1 VRNAPHGSR
10 ISPKRVRMSQE
21 LPETELFG
29 GWLRKQR
36 RLLDLTQQELADEVG
51 CARVTLRR
59 IEAGTLRPSRELA
72 KVLLECFGIPGG
84 QQEDWIRFAR
94 GLAPMPGVGAP
105 LEASV
110 RTSNLPVSP
119 TSFIGRDKEKNEIA
133 FLSERSPLVTILG
146 AAGIGKTRL
155 SLQVAQSQ
163 AASYPEGAWLI
174 ELAPIR
180 DPLLLPRIVATAIG
194 LRDEPQR
201 PVIDML
207 CDYLHGKRL
216 LIVLDNCEHLVDAC
230 AKLADRILSTAP
242 SVRILASSR
251 EALNIPGEVT
261 YLIPPLEIPEIDM
274 VSSLDSACQVEAV
287 RLFIDRA
294 AAALPSFH
302 ASDENIASI
311 VRICRHLDG
320 IPLALE
326 LAAAKVRVLSV
337 EQLAERLEDR
347 FRLLTGGSRTS
358 LERHQTLRAAI
369 DWSYNLLSPD
379 EQTLFRRLSIFF
391 GGWSLPAAESVC
403 SGDEPEGVLELL
415 EQLINKSL
423 VFAERKQ
430 GEDRYQMLETIRQ
443 YAFEKLVQHD
453 EDQVLHDRHF
463 KYFLHLAEQAAPHLV
478 RDEQLS
484 WLKHLDRDYE
494 NLRAALEWA
503 LTGESAGPALRLC
516 AALGRFWLIRCYWR
530 EGAAWL
536 DRSLDQAAN
545 HADPRE
551 RAARIR
557 AFYVDADL
565 ADHLGNLLRME
576 VSAKT
581 SLNLCNPQTDRLDA
595 AIAAFYV
602 GLVHQGLEENEKA
615 LRFFED
621 SLAEFQ
627 NLGDAYWE
635 ACAFRSL
642 TYILVQR
649 GEMSRIE
656 RDRQALLLARHAGER
671 LHLAK
676 VLFNQATWALTS
688 NQIEAAEANLQEC
701 ERLYDELGYKTGK
714 VSYYHAVIAHLNREY
729 EQAKIMYAKVRDQ
742 SDFLGDQDRRSLA
755 ITNLGIIA
763 REENDLARAHSYFE
777 QALKVAEAI
786 GSKHD
791 IGYRLALLAEV
802 EYLQGNVNDA
812 RENLRK
818 SLWIAG
824 ELNDRRYTIGNTLLI
839 FSRVFID
846 LAPNTAVQVFGAAH
860 AHVQKV
866 DEPLDRFF
874 LHDSDRV
881 IDQARK
887 VLGNQAFQA
896 AFLEG
901 QKMLLDDALQLA
913 FTTLAEM

>member
-1 VRNAPHGSR
+1 
-10 ISPKRVRMSQE
+10 MSSDV
-21 LPETELFG
+21 PETDQFG
-29 GWLRKQR
+29 EWLRKHR

-59 IEAGTLRPSRELA
+59 IEAGGLRPSRELA
-72 KVLLECFGIPGG
+72 KAFLDRFGIPAGE
-84 QQEDWIRFAR
+84 QEEWVRFAR
-94 GLAPMPGVGAP
+94 GLAPLPGESFP
-105 LEASV
+105 LAGSR
-110 RTSNLPVSP
+110 RTFNLPISP
-119 TSFIGRDKEKNEIA
+119 TSFIGREKEKNEIA
-133 FLSERSPLVTILG
+133 FLSERYPLVTILG

-155 SLQVAQSQ
+155 SLQVAQ
-163 AASYPEGAWLI
+163 ARADSYPDGAWLV

-207 CDYLHGKRL
+207 CDYLHGKSL
-216 LIVLDNCEHLVDAC
+216 LIVLDNCEHLVEAC
-230 AKLADRILSTAP
+230 AQLADRIVRTAP
-242 SVRILASSR
+242 DIRILASSR

-261 YLIPPLEIPEIDM
+261 YLIPPLEIPEIDPDF
-274 VSSLDSACQVEAV
+274 SLDTTCEVEAV

-302 ASDENIASI
+302 ASDENIGSI
-311 VRICRHLDG
+311 IRICRHLDG

-326 LAAAKVRVLSV
+326 LAAAKVKVLSV
-337 EQLAERLEDR
+337 EQLADRLEDR

-369 DWSYNLLSPD
+369 DWSYNLLSPV
-379 EQTLFRRLSIFF
+379 EQALFRRLSIFS
-391 GGWSLPAAESVC
+391 GGWSLTAAESVC
-403 SGDEPEGVLELL
+403 GGNGTEEVLELL

-423 VFAERKQ
+423 VFAEELR
-430 GEDRYQMLETIRQ
+430 GEVRYQMLETIRQ
-443 YAFEKLVQHD
+443 YAFEKLVQQD
-453 EDQVLHDRHF
+453 EDSALRDRHF
-463 KYFLHLAEQAAPHLV
+463 EYFLQLAELAAPHLI

-484 WLKHLDRDYE
+484 WLEKLDRDYE
-494 NLRAALEWA
+494 NLRAALERS
-503 LTGESAGPALRLC
+503 LTRDSPEQALRLC

-536 DRSLDQAAN
+536 DRALDQPAD
-545 HADPRE
+545 HADPHE

-557 AFYVDADL
+557 ALVVDADL
-565 ADHLGNLLRME
+565 ADHIGNLPRME

-581 SLNLCNPQTDRLDA
+581 SLNLCDLHTDRRDA
-595 AIAAFYV
+595 AIAGFYV
-602 GLVHQGLEENEKA
+602 GLVYQGLEENEKA
-615 LRFFED
+615 LRYFER
-621 SLAEFQ
+621 SLAEFHD
-627 NLGDAYWE
+627 LKDAYWE
-635 ACAFRSL
+635 ACTFRSL

-649 GEMSRIE
+649 GEMSRHE
-656 RDRQALLLARHAGER
+656 RDRQALVLARKAGER

-676 VLFNQATWALTS
+676 VLFNQATWALTV
-688 NQIEAAEANLQEC
+688 NQIETAEADLQEC
-701 ERLYDELGYKTGK
+701 ERLYEELGYKTGK
-714 VSYYHAVIAHLNREY
+714 VYYYHAVIAHLNREY
-729 EQAKIMYAKVRDQ
+729 EQAKAMYEKVRDQ
-742 SDFLGDQDRRSLA
+742 SEFLGDQDRRSLA

-763 REENDLARAHSYFE
+763 REEGNLTLAHSQFE
-777 QALKVAEAI
+777 EALKLAEAV

-791 IGYRLALLAEV
+791 IGYRLALLAEI
-802 EYLQGNVNDA
+802 EYLQGNVNPA
-812 RENLRK
+812 KENLRK

-839 FSRVFID
+839 FSRVFIN
-846 LAPNTAVQVFGAAH
+846 LSPYPAVKVFGAAH

-881 IDQARK
+881 IDQAHK
-887 VLGNQAFQA
+887 VLGDEAFQA

-901 QKMLLDDALQLA
+901 QKMLLDDALLLA
-913 FTTLAEM
+913 NTTLVEM

>member
-1 VRNAPHGSR
+1 
-10 ISPKRVRMSQE
+10 MSLD
-21 LPETELFG
+21 LPETDQFG
-29 GWLRKQR
+29 EWLRKQR
-36 RLLDLTQQELADEVG
+36 RLQDLTQQELANEVG

-59 IEAGTLRPSRELA
+59 IEAGTLRPSRELS
-72 KVLLECFGIPGG
+72 KVFLDRFGIPAG
-84 QQEDWIRFAR
+84 QQEEWIRFAR
-94 GLAPMPGVGAP
+94 GLAPMPGTASPPVS
-105 LEASV
+105 SV

-119 TSFIGRDKEKNEIA
+119 TSFVGREKEKNEIA
-133 FLSERSPLVTILG
+133 FLSERYPLVTILG

-155 SLQVAQSQ
+155 SLQVAQSRSE
-163 AASYPEGAWLI
+163 SYPDGAWLV

-216 LIVLDNCEHLVDAC
+216 LVVLDNCEHLVDAC
-230 AKLADRILSTAP
+230 AQLADRIMRTAP

-261 YLIPPLEIPEIDM
+261 YLIPPLETPENEP
-274 VSSLDSACQVEAV
+274 VSDLDSACGVEAV

-294 AAALPSFH
+294 AAALPSFQ

-347 FRLLTGGSRTS
+347 FHLLTGGSRTS

-369 DWSYNLLSPD
+369 DWSYNLLSPR
-379 EQTLFRRLSIFF
+379 EQTLFRRLSVFY

-403 SGDEPEGVLELL
+403 GGDEPEEVLDLL

-423 VFAERKQ
+423 AFAEEVR
-430 GEDRYQMLETIRQ
+430 GEIRYHMLETIRQ
-443 YAFEKLVQHD
+443 YAFEKLVQQA
-453 EDQVLHDRHF
+453 EDRALRDRHF
-463 KYFLHLAEQAAPHLV
+463 EYFLQLAEQAAPHLV

-484 WLKHLDRDYE
+484 WLEQLDGDYL

-503 LTGESAGPALRLC
+503 LTRDSAEPALRLC

-536 DRSLDQAAN
+536 DRALDQVPN
-545 HADPRE
+545 HADPIE

-557 AFYVDADL
+557 ALYVDADL
-565 ADHLGNLLRME
+565 ADHLGNLPRME

-581 SLNLCNPQTDRLDA
+581 SLNLCNAQTNKRDA
-595 AIAAFYV
+595 AIAGFYV
-602 GLVHQGLEENEKA
+602 GLVYQGLEENEKA
-615 LRFFED
+615 LRYFED
-621 SLAEFQ
+621 SLAGFQ
-627 NLGDAYWE
+627 ELRDAYWE
-635 ACAFRSL
+635 ACTFRSL

-649 GEMSRIE
+649 GEMSRSE
-656 RDRQALLLARHAGER
+656 RDRQALFLARQAGER

-688 NQIEAAEANLQEC
+688 NQIETAEADLKEC

-714 VSYYHAVIAHLNREY
+714 VFYYHAVIAHLNREY
-729 EQAKIMYAKVRDQ
+729 GQAKVMYEKVREQ
-742 SDFLGDQDRRSLA
+742 SEFLGDQDRRSLA

-763 REENDLARAHSYFE
+763 REENDLAQAHSHFE
-777 QALKVAEAI
+777 QALRIAEAT

-812 RENLRK
+812 GENLRK

-839 FSRVFID
+839 FSRVFIN
-846 LAPNTAVQVFGAAH
+846 LAPHTAVQVFGAAH

-887 VLGNQAFQA
+887 VLGNKAFQT

-901 QKMLLDDALQLA
+901 RMMPLDDALRLA
-913 FTTLAEM
+913 FNTLAEM